1 MILHRTKKNNNNHNN
16 YIKSI
21 LLHCLYLSV
30 LCVLFQRFIFMQ
42 SKEGWDIVHNAVK
55 PWNDFEANT
64 TLEENQKILKA
75 TVYFVS
81 TG

>member
-1 MILHRTKKNNNNHNN
+1 MILHRTKNLD
-16 YIKSI
+16 IRSI
-21 LLHCLYLSV
+21 LFYCLYLSVV

-42 SKEGWDIVHNAVK
+42 SREGLDIVHNAVK
-55 PWNDFEANT
+55 PWNVFEAET
-64 TLEENQKILKA
+64 TLEENQKPLKA

>member
-1 MILHRTKKNNNNHNN
+1 MILHRTKKKKRRKKI
-16 YIKSI
+16 YKSI
-21 LLHCLYLSV
+21 LLYCLYLSV

>member
-1 MILHRTKKNNNNHNN
+1 MILHRTKKKKEEKKI
-16 YIKSI
+16 YKSI
-21 LLHCLYLSV
+21 LLYCLYLSV